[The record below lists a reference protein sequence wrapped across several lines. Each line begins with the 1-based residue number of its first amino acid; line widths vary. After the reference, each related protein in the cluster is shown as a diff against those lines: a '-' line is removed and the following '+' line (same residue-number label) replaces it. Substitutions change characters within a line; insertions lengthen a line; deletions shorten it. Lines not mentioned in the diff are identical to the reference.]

1 MMRKLPSTLALT
13 AYGGAPPCHVSTD
26 SMHVVYGGTADR
38 KVTGSAMATD
48 SRARVV
54 HSIVSVVKISQLLS
68 ALLSDCGYA
77 SQTCFKIRGL
87 ASQIASDFKPCIP
100 LQRTGYHSQMTAV
113 K

>member
-1 MMRKLPSTLALT
+1 
-13 AYGGAPPCHVSTD
+13 
-26 SMHVVYGGTADR
+26 MHVVYGGTADR

-77 SQTCFKIRGL
+77 SQLVSRL
-87 ASQIASDFKPCIP
+87 EASLPKSLPISNPAFLSKELDTIV
-100 LQRTGYHSQMTAV
+100 R
-113 K
+113 